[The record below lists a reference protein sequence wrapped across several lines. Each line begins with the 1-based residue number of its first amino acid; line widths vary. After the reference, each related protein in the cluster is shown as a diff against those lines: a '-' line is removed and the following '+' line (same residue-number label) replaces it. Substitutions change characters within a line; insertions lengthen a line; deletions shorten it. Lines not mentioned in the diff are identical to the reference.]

1 MSRAT
6 VYSVNTFRQCLN
18 NNWKTAFQSLLL
30 NAQEITASYK
40 PPGDTLK
47 QILKVVIVIQIS
59 SGALQRVLG
68 KLC

>member
-1 MSRAT
+1 MSRDT
-6 VYSVNTFRQCLN
+6 VYSVNTFRHCLN

-30 NAQEITASYK
+30 NAQEITANYK